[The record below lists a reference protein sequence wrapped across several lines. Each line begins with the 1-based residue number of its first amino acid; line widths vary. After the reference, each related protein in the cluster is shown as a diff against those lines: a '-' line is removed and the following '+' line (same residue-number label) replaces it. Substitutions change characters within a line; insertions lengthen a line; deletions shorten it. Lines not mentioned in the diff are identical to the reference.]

1 MSKNIQK
8 VQDMLDG
15 NYKNKIQSGYTH
27 HEKHREVGEKWTDSD
42 GYEWEQKK
50 GYRMK
55 ISKTPSMGIG
65 DQCKDCESFILKPW
79 DKHVYKADGRC
90 RICQINFEAELKSSV
105 DFNGKGGIRWFAY
118 RRLKDLQNMESIHND
133 MEKYVFEKHEMLK
146 ENPFDKTIANAI
158 ANENVEMTINK
169 NKTMS

>member
-133 MEKYVFEKHEMLK
+133 MEKYVFERHEMLK